1 MQPLSSSENR
11 FAMGSR
17 AWLIFVWYFE
27 SENDWCVS
35 KHIKKPTR
43 STVLSLDW
51 HPNNILL
58 AVGSCDF
65 NEECFLP
72 TLKKWM
78 RSQPVRPGVAKC
90 FSVSWCQSMGQGTR
104 GQLLG
109 QRQPPGL
116 GQPQQHCVH
125 CQRLKSMQVSTLK
138 VEFLPLLSVSFV
150 SENSIVAAGHD
161 CCPMLFN

>member
-43 STVLSLDW
+43 STVLSLDR

-90 FSVSWCQSMGQGTR
+90 FSVSWCQSMEAGHTWSASR
-104 GQLLG
+104 PAAATWLG
-109 QRQPPGL
+109 SATTALCPLPTPQKHAGLNPKGGVPAPPECVVCL
-116 GQPQQHCVH
+116 REQHCG
-125 CQRLKSMQVSTLK
+125 CWPWL
-138 VEFLPLLSVSFV
+138 LPHAL
-150 SENSIVAAGHD
+150 
-161 CCPMLFN
+161 